1 MTGSGSSFID
11 VFSGK
16 ERGRCTFQI
25 LATLKRPVCVLRP
38 KQGPEMGP
46 NSQIKLFLNKSLES
60 APPTLVLGP
69 RSSEAAYLCLRRS
82 AASSSCLLLPFGS
95 NTTWML
101 RDGPSRHRCPTDASG
116 PDACAVFGVF
126 LGNRVSSPRP
136 GCPSRSRHGARA
148 VPGWISVFRSRT
160 EAPLSLAPLA
170 ASPVN
175 SLLASDRSRSLG

>member
-1 MTGSGSSFID
+1 MHFPNPCNFKTSCVCPSSKTRTRNGTE
-11 VFSGK
+11 FSNK
-16 ERGRCTFQI
+16 TISQQI
-25 LATLKRPVCVLRP
+25 PRDR
-38 KQGPEMGP
+38 
-46 NSQIKLFLNKSLES
+46 
-60 APPTLVLGP
+60 PPTLVLGP

-116 PDACAVFGVF
+116 LDVCAVFGVF
-126 LGNRVSSPRP
+126 LGNRLSSPRP

-148 VPGWISVFRSRT
+148 VPGWISVLRSRT

-175 SLLASDRSRSLG
+175 SLSASDRSRSLG